1 MDSAT
6 EQKLKDLISTND
18 PERVIQ
24 AVELAETL
32 GANAKWFQENLTG
45 FLYFYLQ
52 NASGDMSEIED
63 VLSLVKRYNI
73 KRFQSIDVYLNGD
86 LYYTVY
92 RHFGKK
98 SQKARNHLGTKC
110 LAVVREY
117 CDEVGIDRG
126 IGDLLFNIGGKGE
139 CTVYE
144 WNEHLKH
151 NGSLDQAKQFILE
164 RVQ

>member
-1 MDSAT
+1 MNQ
-6 EQKLKDLISTND
+6 EHERKLKDLISTND
-18 PERVIQ
+18 PQRVFQ
-24 AVELAETL
+24 AIELAETL
-32 GANAKWFQENLTG
+32 GANAKWFQENLTK

-52 NASGDMSEIED
+52 NASEDMSEIEE

-73 KRFQSIDVYLNGD
+73 KRFQSIDVYLYGD

-98 SQKARNHLGTKC
+98 SQKARNQLGTKL
-110 LAVVREY
+110 LAVVHGY
-117 CDEVGIDRG
+117 CDEVGIDRS

-144 WNEHLKH
+144 WNEHLNH
-151 NGSLDQAKQFILE
+151 NGSLEQAEQYILE
-164 RVQ
+164 RVK